1 MVDSFSRMLL
11 VVAEYYVG
19 LWVDL
24 SRNRFVLYFLGSV
37 FSLHLTRCCK
47 KGRFLSPLYNFSCKR
62 LVIVVSVLGK
72 RGMVQ
77 ISAFLNG
84 SALFSLFC
92 FLTLCSIYKCALN
105 TISLPCFSCVG
116 DIFSSLILG

>member
-1 MVDSFSRMLL
+1 MFDCHVSDTYTPVCVSVLCLIVKSVTHTTCFMVDSFSRMLL

-24 SRNRFVLYFLGSV
+24 SRNRFFLYFLGSV

-62 LVIVVSVLGK
+62 LVIVISV
-72 RGMVQ
+72 
-77 ISAFLNG
+77 
-84 SALFSLFC
+84 
-92 FLTLCSIYKCALN
+92 
-105 TISLPCFSCVG
+105 
-116 DIFSSLILG
+116 